1 MDVVSSHSS
10 GTGPIVHHELPTA
23 DALEAKLVVE
33 RDSAFARD
41 EVDMLRK
48 QTAQSQAVLKTT
60 IKYLVDFKTK
70 QAETDQIVKVLK
82 EKNNYYMISKTN
94 GLIDYMNRQHKGY
107 STMERTFHL

>member
-10 GTGPIVHHELPTA
+10 GTGSIVHYELPTA

-33 RDSAFARD
+33 RDSASALRD

-48 QTAQSQAVLKTT
+48 QTAQSQAILKTT

-70 QAETDQIVKVLK
+70 QAETNHIVMVLK
-82 EKNNYYMISKTN
+82 EKTKLS
-94 GLIDYMNRQHKGY
+94 
-107 STMERTFHL
+107 SHLVNHR

>member
-1 MDVVSSHSS
+1 MDAASSHSS
-10 GTGPIVHHELPTA
+10 GTGPIVHHELLTT
-23 DALEAKLVVE
+23 DALEAKLLVE
-33 RDSAFARD
+33 RDSTSALRD

-82 EKNNYYMISKTN
+82 EKKEIKFLLGKS
-94 GLIDYMNRQHKGY
+94 
-107 STMERTFHL
+107 

>member
-1 MDVVSSHSS
+1 MDVVSSHNS
-10 GTGPIVHHELPTA
+10 GTSPIMHHELTTA

-33 RDSAFARD
+33 RDFASALRD

-70 QAETDQIVKVLK
+70 QAETDRIVKVLK
-82 EKNNYYMISKTN
+82 EKRKLNS
-94 GLIDYMNRQHKGY
+94 
-107 STMERTFHL
+107 HLENHR

>member
-33 RDSAFARD
+33 RDSASALRD
-41 EVDMLRK
+41 EVDMLR

-60 IKYLVDFKTK
+60 IKYLVDFKMK
-70 QAETDQIVKVLK
+70 QAETDRIVKVLK
-82 EKNNYYMISKTN
+82 EKRKLNS
-94 GLIDYMNRQHKGY
+94 
-107 STMERTFHL
+107 HLENHR

>member
-33 RDSAFARD
+33 RDSPSALRD

-48 QTAQSQAVLKTT
+48 QTAQSQEVLKTT
-60 IKYLVDFKTK
+60 IKYLVGFKTK
-70 QAETDQIVKVLK
+70 QAETDRIVKVLK
-82 EKNNYYMISKTN
+82 EKRKLNS
-94 GLIDYMNRQHKGY
+94 
-107 STMERTFHL
+107 HLLNHRRNVLSIVE